1 MDDLSA
7 LAEGSLTANSSQG
20 GGNTVS
26 VNPPF
31 SPPGSENEAYEGV
44 DTHSMPEPDLGATED
59 YARFQHSGHDDAFAG
74 HGWQQTYGH

>member
-1 MDDLSA
+1 MEDLGH
-7 LAEGSLTANSSQG
+7 LAADMNYGSMA

-26 VNPPF
+26 TPPAFAAEGSASEGTAGYPVRNP
-31 SPPGSENEAYEGV
+31 GLEAGA
-44 DTHSMPEPDLGATED
+44 PDD